1 MPRDGREQPPEEA
14 TMQTVDV
21 GMDEMLRRVA
31 RFKDL
36 RPSPRAFVDSLIPGH
51 EREIFNVIGRGVTED
66 TTLSPAITDARDF
79 NLTLVRAHPGK
90 GAALHAHPTVEVFM
104 ALSGRWAV
112 YWGGR
117 GEHEIVLEPWDTI
130 SVPPGVMR
138 GFRNA
143 GSAEGYLMAILGG
156 TDAGHVT
163 WASQVLAQAKDTGLA
178 LDADGN
184 LLAGWR
190 K

>member
-1 MPRDGREQPPEEA
+1 MK
-14 TMQTVDV
+14 TVKI
-21 GMDEMLRRVA
+21 GMEEMLRRVA

-36 RPSPRAFVDSLIPGH
+36 RPSRRAFVDSLIPGH

-66 TTLSPAITDARDF
+66 TSLSPAIADACDF
-79 NLTLVRAHPGK
+79 NLTLVHAEPGK

-104 ALSGRWAV
+104 ALSGRWSV
-112 YWGGR
+112 YWGDR
-117 GEHEIVLEPWDTI
+117 GEHEIVLEQWDTV
-130 SVPPGVMR
+130 SVPPGAMR

-143 GSAEGYLMAILGG
+143 GTADSYLMAILGG

-163 WASQVLAQAKDTGLA
+163 WAPQVLEQAKDTGLI
-178 LDADGN
+178 LDAEGN
-184 LLAGWR
+184 LVTGGR